1 MNTNH
6 QQFLAFKN
14 MQNIFSRN
22 INFSASKSKVL
33 PDNCRRRRACLVLAM
48 VLGLGWGG
56 VVGNWQPGQS
66 KGLAWVPH
74 CAGNV
79 NGAASAGGGNGNFA
93 VFFLSAM
100 SWNHG

>member
-1 MNTNH
+1 
-6 QQFLAFKN
+6 
-14 MQNIFSRN
+14 
-22 INFSASKSKVL
+22 
-33 PDNCRRRRACLVLAM
+33 M

-79 NGAASAGGGNGNFA
+79 NGAASAGGGNVNFA
-93 VFFLSAM
+93 KP
-100 SWNHG
+100 